1 MDSTYSF
8 FSQPRYTFQMGFKR
22 FLLEKIPRSLKN
34 TLKDSKLNY
43 LRLFLNELKKKIF
56 APKYFGQTA
65 EDAILKIYLPEK
77 KGFYLDIGAGRP
89 ITGSN
94 TYALYLRGWSGLCV
108 EPITVNAKLL
118 RAFRRRDEVLN
129 ILVARHETEIDFWEF
144 EPYEYSTADE
154 SVAKKVLE
162 INGIRLLDN
171 SKKIVRPLSDIAP
184 ASNPLEASLLSVDV
198 EGFDLEVL
206 KSNNW
211 ESFYPRVI
219 CVEEWESTM
228 DENLKSEVE
237 IFLLNLDYKRKAWTG
252 LSSIFV
258 ANKYLDSMPK
268 L

>member
-1 MDSTYSF
+1 
-8 FSQPRYTFQMGFKR
+8 MGFKR
-22 FLLEKIPRSLKN
+22 YLLRKIPRSLKN
-34 TLKDSKLNY
+34 ILKDSKLNY
-43 LRLFLNELKKKIF
+43 SRLYLIELNKKFF

-65 EDAILKIYLPEK
+65 EDAILRIYLPEK

-94 TYALYLRGWSGLCV
+94 TYAMYLRGWSGLCV
-108 EPITVNAKLL
+108 EPITVNARLL
-118 RAFRRRDEVLN
+118 RALRRRDKVLN
-129 ILVARHETEIDFWEF
+129 ILVGRHETAIDFWEF

-154 SVAKKVLE
+154 SVAKKVLGYE
-162 INGIRLLDN
+162 GIRLLGF

-184 ASNPLEASLLSVDV
+184 VSSPMEASLLSVDV

-219 CVEEWESTM
+219 CVEEWESTL
-228 DENLKSEVE
+228 DGELKSEIE
-237 IFLLNLDYKRKAWTG
+237 SFLISLDYRRKAWTG
-252 LSSIFV
+252 LSSVFV
-258 ANKYLDSMPK
+258 ANSYLDSMPK

>member
-1 MDSTYSF
+1 
-8 FSQPRYTFQMGFKR
+8 MGLKTK
-22 FLLEKIPRSLKN
+22 LLARIPRVLKN

-43 LRLFLNELKKKIF
+43 IRLCLNELIMKFF
-56 APKYFGQTA
+56 APRYFGQTA

-89 ITGSN
+89 IKGSN
-94 TYALYLRGWSGLCV
+94 TYALYLQGWTGVCI
-108 EPITVNAKLL
+108 EPITVNSKLL
-118 RAFRRRDEVLN
+118 KLFRRRDKVLN
-129 ILVARHETEIDFWEF
+129 ILVGPKESIIDFWEF

-154 SVAKKVLE
+154 VVAEKVKKY
-162 INGIRLLDN
+162 NGVRLLN
-171 SKKIVRPLSDIAP
+171 YSKKTVQPLSDLAP
-184 ASNPLEASLLSVDV
+184 SSSPLEASLLSVDV

-211 ESFYPRVI
+211 ESFRPRVI

-228 DENLKSEVE
+228 DEHLKSEVE
-237 IFLLNLDYKRKAWTG
+237 NFLTSLDYKRKAWTG

-258 ANKYLDSMPK
+258 ANSYLDSMPR